1 MNPRQRLLLYAGA
14 GLLIVIAAATWWRS
28 RTVPLVLTGIVT
40 TGDIVVSPQV
50 DGQVGKLLVQ
60 EGDSVSKGQLLAV
73 ITPAE
78 LAADQAFYAHSAE
91 GNKGEVRQSEAA
103 LRYEERQ
110 VTGRVTEA
118 QANLAASIARQ
129 SEAAATRD
137 EAKRSLDRVVALAK
151 DGVTTGQ
158 EVDAAKTAFAVAQ
171 ARFDAAQK
179 QVEAQRAALALA
191 QSNTDQVVM
200 QREALG
206 SARQRQAAG
215 AAQATKA
222 SVRLGYTEL
231 RAPVSGIVDVRAVRE
246 GEFVNAGQPVVTLI
260 NQDDLW
266 VRADIEESYIEQ
278 VRIGDTLTVRLPS
291 GQERQGVVFY
301 RGADAAFATARDVS
315 RSKRDVRTFE
325 IRLRVDNKDRRLAV
339 GMTAQ
344 VLFAV
349 GRES

>member
-1 MNPRQRLLLYAGA
+1 MTSRQRLLLYAGA
-14 GLLIVIAAATWWRS
+14 ALLVIIIVVAWWRS
-28 RTVPLVLTGIVT
+28 RDVPLVLTGIVT
-40 TGDIVVSPQV
+40 TGDVVVSPQV
-50 DGQVGKLLVQ
+50 GGQVGQLLVQ
-60 EGDSVSKGQLLAV
+60 EGDTVTKGQLLAV

-78 LAADQAFYAHSAE
+78 LAADQAYYAHSAE

-103 LRYEERQ
+103 LRFEERQ
-110 VTGRVTEA
+110 ASERVKEA
-118 QANLAASIARQ
+118 QATLAATIARQ

-137 EAKRSLDRVVALAK
+137 EAKRSLDRVLSLSR
-151 DGVTTGQ
+151 DGVTTVQ
-158 EVDAAKTAFAVAQ
+158 EVDAAKTASAVAQ
-171 ARFDAAQK
+171 ARYDAALK
-179 QVEAQRAALALA
+179 QVEAQRATLALA
-191 QSNTDQVVM
+191 QSNTDQVAM

-222 SVRLGYTEL
+222 NVRLAYTEL
-231 RAPVSGIVDVRAVRE
+231 RAPVAGIVDVRAVRQ
-246 GEFVNAGQPVVTLI
+246 GEFVSAGQPVVTLI

-266 VRADIEESYIEQ
+266 VRADIEESYIDR

-291 GQERQGVVFY
+291 GQRRTGKVFY

-315 RSKRDVRTFE
+315 RSKRDIRTFE

-344 VLFAV
+344 VLFAP
-349 GRES
+349 GGPT